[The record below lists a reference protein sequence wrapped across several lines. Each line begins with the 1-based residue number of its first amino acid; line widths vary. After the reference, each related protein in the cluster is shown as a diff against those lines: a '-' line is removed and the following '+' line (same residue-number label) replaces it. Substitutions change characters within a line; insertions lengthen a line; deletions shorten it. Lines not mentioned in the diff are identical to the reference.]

1 MFQAVDSC
9 KVFHLDEPF
18 QLNQNHLP
26 VTRST
31 SGISFHSQ
39 PSFQVFNRLMFV
51 DLTQTTVEDSMTR
64 ISKTFVA
71 IAVLALL
78 LAVSSRSTFA
88 ATHYYVVANN
98 DTSPTNSD
106 SVFQVSGSSL
116 VSLTTVPTGGSAMAA
131 VILPR

>member
-1 MFQAVDSC
+1 
-9 KVFHLDEPF
+9 
-18 QLNQNHLP
+18 
-26 VTRST
+26 
-31 SGISFHSQ
+31 
-39 PSFQVFNRLMFV
+39 
-51 DLTQTTVEDSMTR
+51 MTR